1 MPKNVID
8 ATRWLRPDG
17 SQHGLRTQIFES
29 GDSRG
34 TPTRISRVEF
44 PGALSTH
51 ILSPQHIDLDGDTLT
66 EFDPRTFFGEAM
78 VMRFRVTADNSVIG
92 PAEIQAGG
100 GGAMQS
106 GDIVILNN
114 RAGAEFVPTV
124 TPQAAKWLIDI
135 GVKLVAFDEHI
146 NIGEG
151 DPSPT
156 VKAFLDAGVP
166 IIRNLVNLDQ
176 VKSERVALMALP
188 LAVYGLV
195 SSPCRVIL
203 LD

>member
-1 MPKNVID
+1 M
-8 ATRWLRPDG
+8 
-17 SQHGLRTQIFES
+17 
-29 GDSRG
+29 
-34 TPTRISRVEF
+34 
-44 PGALSTH
+44 
-51 ILSPQHIDLDGDTLT
+51 
-66 EFDPRTFFGEAM
+66 
-78 VMRFRVTADNSVIG
+78 
-92 PAEIQAGG
+92 
-100 GGAMQS
+100 
-106 GDIVILNN
+106 
-114 RAGAEFVPTV
+114 
-124 TPQAAKWLIDI
+124 
-135 GVKLVAFDEHI
+135 KLVAFDEHI